1 MPLYWT
7 DASVPE
13 LAKLTRGQRR
23 HVRCT
28 AYKMLRA
35 EHPGTP
41 LLMGLFCGLGVF
53 FGYFL
58 AWPVSRLTTAGD
70 RPLVWILGGAVGG
83 GIGGLIAGSR
93 QTERLRPYFKRF
105 IEEHTDEIA
114 KVP

>member
-23 HVRCT
+23 RVRCA

-70 RPLVWILGGAVGG
+70 PAVGLDPG
-83 GIGGLIAGSR
+83 R
-93 QTERLRPYFKRF
+93 RRRWWHRRPDCRLTSNRASAAVFQ
-105 IEEHTDEIA
+105 
-114 KVP
+114 